1 MFQVLNAGK
10 IALAVFA
17 GALAFGQPPESLT
30 FEVASVKPAPVP
42 TTGGVFFGPAR
53 GGPGTPDP
61 GQITWSFVR
70 LQDLLT
76 TAYDVKP
83 YQVSGPGW
91 LATERYHVVVKVP
104 AGATK
109 EQVRVMWQNLIRE
122 RFALV
127 LHHES
132 KEFQVEDL
140 VVGKDGSK
148 LKQAVEDPDAA
159 MLEGPP
165 KRDKNGAL
173 DRPGAIATI
182 FPGPDSHVSTVAKS
196 QPLSHLTNM
205 LGNVLGHPVIDKTGL
220 SGKFDYTIDFKMVF
234 PLPGPPGAGA
244 AAPVASDPGPDV
256 ASAVQQQLGLRLVP
270 GRAKLDVLVIDSAVK
285 VPTEN

>member
-1 MFQVLNAGK
+1 MRTGIVMEVFLT
-10 IALAVFA
+10 ALAS
-17 GALAFGQPPESLT
+17 GQPTSTLT

-70 LQDLLT
+70 LKDLLT

-91 LATERYHVVVKVP
+91 LDTERYNVVAKVP

-109 EQVRVMWQNLIRE
+109 EDVRVMWQNLMRD
-122 RFALV
+122 RFALA

-148 LKQAVEDPDAA
+148 LKQSAEDPEAA
-159 MLEGPP
+159 LLEGPP
-165 KRDKNGAL
+165 KRDKNGDL
-173 DRPGAIATI
+173 DRPGAISTI
-182 FPGPDSHVSTVAKS
+182 FPGPDAHAHTVAKA

-205 LGNVLGHPVIDKTGL
+205 LGNALGHPVIDKTGL
-220 SGKFDYTIDFKMVF
+220 TGKFDYTIDFKIVF
-234 PLPGPPGAGA
+234 PAPPGAVSA
-244 AAPVASDPGPDV
+244 AAQASDSAPDV
-256 ASAVQQQLGLRLVP
+256 ASAVQQQLGLRLVS
-270 GRAKLDVLVIDSAVK
+270 GRAKLDVLVIDSALK

>member
-1 MFQVLNAGK
+1 MR
-10 IALAVFA
+10 IALAVLA
-17 GALAFGQPPESLT
+17 ASLAFGQRAETLT

-42 TTGGVFFGPAR
+42 STGGVFFGPAR

-70 LQDLLT
+70 LKDLIT

-91 LATERYHVVVKVP
+91 LDTERYNVVAKVP

-109 EQVRVMWQNLIRE
+109 EDVRVMWQNLIRD
-122 RFALV
+122 RFALA

-148 LKQAVEDPDAA
+148 LKQSAEDPEAA
-159 MLEGPP
+159 LLVGPP
-165 KRDKNGAL
+165 KFEKNGDL
-173 DRPGAIATI
+173 DRPGAISTL
-182 FPGPDSHVSTVAKS
+182 FPGPDAHAHTVAKAQTLS
-196 QPLSHLTNM
+196 QVTTM

-220 SGKFDYTIDFKMVF
+220 VGKFDYTIDFKIVF
-234 PLPGPPGAGA
+234 PAPPGAPPA
-244 AAPVASDPGPDV
+244 ATSNVASDPGPDV

-270 GRAKLDVLVIDSAVK
+270 GRAKLDVLVIDSAMK
-285 VPTEN
+285 APTEN

>member
-1 MFQVLNAGK
+1 MSAMFRVFT
-10 IALAVFA
+10 AVFA
-17 GALAFGQPPESLT
+17 SAVAFGQSPESLT

-91 LATERYHVVVKVP
+91 LATERYNVVAKVP
-104 AGATK
+104 MGATK

-122 RFALV
+122 RFTLV

-140 VVGKDGSK
+140 VIGKDGSK
-148 LKQAVEDPDAA
+148 LKQSAEDPDAA
-159 MLEGPP
+159 LLVGPP

-182 FPGPDSHVSTVAKS
+182 FPGPDSHISTVAKS

-205 LGNVLGHPVIDKTGL
+205 LGNALGHPVIDKTGL
-220 SGKFDYTIDFKMVF
+220 TGKFDYTIDFKFVF
-234 PLPGPPGAGA
+234 PAQPEAEA
-244 AAPVASDPGPDV
+244 AAPVASDPGPDI
-256 ASAVQQQLGLRLVP
+256 ASAVQQQLGLKLVP
-270 GRAKLDVLVIDSAVK
+270 GRAKLDVLVIDSAAR